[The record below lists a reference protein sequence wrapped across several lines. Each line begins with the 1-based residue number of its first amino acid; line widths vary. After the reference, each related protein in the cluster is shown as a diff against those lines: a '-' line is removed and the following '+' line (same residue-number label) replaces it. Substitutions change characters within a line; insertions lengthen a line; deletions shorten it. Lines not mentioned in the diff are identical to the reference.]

1 MLKKIF
7 RAASFLALSIF
18 IASSTF
24 LSGINP
30 VEAAQMGSDINE
42 DNSMGIVIEESSEDL
57 DGSKTSTAPDLGDDQ
72 AFPFIPGFGK
82 NSGKD

>member
-7 RAASFLALSIF
+7 KATSCLFLSVF
-18 IASSTF
+18 IATSTIF
-24 LSGINP
+24 SEINP
-30 VEAAQMGSDINE
+30 LHAAQMGSDMNE
-42 DNSMGIVIEESSEDL
+42 DNSMGIVIEESSNAL
-57 DGSKTSTAPDLGDDQ
+57 DGSKTNAEPDLGDDQ

>member
-7 RAASFLALSIF
+7 RATVFLALSLFTASTTIF
-18 IASSTF
+18 
-24 LSGINP
+24 SGIDP
-30 VEAAQMGSDINE
+30 LVAAQMGSEMVE
-42 DNSMGIVIEESSEDL
+42 DNSMGIVIEESSNDL
-57 DGSKTSTAPDLGDDQ
+57 DGTKTSSAPDLGDDQ